1 MVEEMVVCTA
11 DPLENGILRW
21 QAEDASREISMV
33 IFNAFSAKISPQKV
47 YGS

>member
-33 IFNAFSAKISPQKV
+33 IFNAFVS
-47 YGS
+47 